1 MKDRRLIING
11 QVIDNRDLESTKIT
25 KVNDYREQ
33 TNYAILV
40 EEGIDQTT
48 QMNAALGIYDDQRI
62 LEIKTKIEFWRN
74 RFLSAKSRIMTA
86 NSLAEVDTILL

>member
-25 KVNDYREQ
+25 KINDYRDQ
-33 TNYAILV
+33 TNYSILV

-48 QMNAALGIYDDQRI
+48 QMNAALEIYDEQRI

-74 RFLSAKSRIMTA
+74 RFLSAKSRIMAA
-86 NSLAEVDTILL
+86 NSLAEVDTIFL

>member
-25 KVNDYREQ
+25 KINDYRDQ
-33 TNYAILV
+33 TNYSILV

-48 QMNAALGIYDDQRI
+48 QINAALGIYDEQRT
-62 LEIKTKIEFWRN
+62 LEIKAKIEFWRN
-74 RFLSAKSRIMTA
+74 RFLTAKNKILASNT
-86 NSLAEVDTILL
+86 LAELDSVFL